1 MTPEGDPPATG
12 RARRGGVTASLY
24 GYVLRL
30 RHPLTT
36 GRGTLTHRRGVLV
49 RLRDPDGHEGWGEAA
64 PLPGWHGADL
74 ATTSDALAGWLRNMP
89 PTGDPE
95 DLAARAGGA
104 LAGVPCAWAAVGGAA
119 ADLVARRRGVT
130 LATLLAGYPAGAPA
144 TPDRTPDRAADPTS
158 TRPPRRGDPGQAP
171 PRPPGPVATAALLD
185 GETPPAVADAA
196 AAAVADGFGTVK
208 LKVGNRP
215 LAGDVARVAALR
227 EAAPHVALRLDANGA
242 WGAEAPAA
250 LEALGRF
257 GPELLEEPCRG
268 LDRLRALQAR
278 TAVPV
283 AADESLPSL
292 ADLRGHLPLGVAV
305 AVLKPSALGD
315 PGAVLRAAAALRDSG
330 TEVIVGSFLES
341 AVGLAT
347 AAHVA
352 AAAGGPAAGL
362 GTSALL
368 REDVCTPP
376 PVRRGAVWLSP
387 GAGLGLT
394 PDGAGLAH
402 LCDIGT

>member
-1 MTPEGDPPATG
+1 MTPAEDPAANG

-30 RHPLTT
+30 RQPLTT
-36 GRGTLTHRRGVLV
+36 GRGSLTHRRGVLV
-49 RLRDPDGHEGWGEAA
+49 RLRDREGFAGWGEAA
-64 PLPGWHGADL
+64 PLEGWHGPDL
-74 ATTSDALAGWLRNMP
+74 AATTEILMRWLRANSAA
-89 PTGDPE
+89 GEPE
-95 DLAARAGGA
+95 DLARRAEA
-104 LAGVPCAWAAVGGAA
+104 TLRDAPCAWAAVGGAA
-119 ADLVARRRGVT
+119 ADLAARRRGVT
-130 LATLLAGYPAGAPA
+130 LAALLARDPAGAPA
-144 TPDRTPDRAADPTS
+144 TPDRAADPTS
-158 TRPPRRGDPGQAP
+158 TRPPRRGDLGEAP

-185 GETPPAVADAA
+185 GGTPPEVADAA

-268 LDRLRALQAR
+268 LDGLRALQAR
-278 TAVPV
+278 TAVPL
-283 AADESLPSL
+283 AADESLPPL

-315 PGAVLRAAAALRDSG
+315 PGAVLRAAAALRDGG

-368 REDVCTPP
+368 QEDVCTPP